1 MKFVTTNRFLHRSLL
16 CLSVVALLAMAPTGG
31 SKKHRRHKEKD
42 AHAKSH
48 QPLHAQEC
56 SVSIPS
62 GSIVFYKDTH
72 FEGRE
77 EVFKIEGKELHEMHD
92 IGGKLSGSIS
102 SLRWNLPSG
111 TIVVLYGSSAKNP
124 SRQYVIWGEGQDDR
138 LTGHGVNDKL
148 TTVCIENF

>member
-16 CLSVVALLAMAPTGG
+16 CLSVAVLLAMAPSGE
-31 SKKHRRHKEKD
+31 KKHRRYKEKD

-62 GSIVFYKDTH
+62 GSIVFYKDTD
-72 FEGRE
+72 FEGSE
-77 EVFKIEGKELHEMHD
+77 EIFKIEGKVEHEMHD

-102 SLRWNLPSG
+102 SLRWNLPEG